1 MSRDGEIVDGGLIV
15 VSSFYSVPTKE
26 TNLQKKNDIPG
37 STDHPPCWLNVDLV
51 PTAFPKLV
59 TPQK

>member
-1 MSRDGEIVDGGLIV
+1 MSRDGGIVDGGFII
-15 VSSFYSVPTKE
+15 VSSFYYVATKE

-37 STDHPPCWLNVDLV
+37 SIDHPACSLNVDLV
-51 PTAFPKLV
+51 PTSFPKLV